1 MNTFSFKLPD
11 DMYGQLAAEARRR
24 NLTRSALV
32 REMIDQAL
40 KAHDNAVPAS
50 CAELA
55 GDLVG
60 TFRSGRPDLAS
71 DEELLAEAMIADAR
85 ASAPDRRR

>member
-1 MNTFSFKLPD
+1 MNPLSVKLPPELHAT
-11 DMYGQLAAEARRR
+11 LATEARRR

-32 REMIDQAL
+32 RDILADAL
-40 KAHDNAVPAS
+40 DRDCRAQPPS

-60 TFRSGRPDLAS
+60 AFRSGRDDLGT
-71 DEELLAEAMIADAR
+71 DQRLLEEAMLADA
-85 ASAPDRRR
+85 AADRPG